1 MSLLN
6 VCTSANLNFWISGN
20 RDLPSLTGWC
30 SVSLWLLSSAS
41 VTKFRLHMRQRW
53 RFVLCLVW
61 SRLSDYKYKT
71 KYIKVNIL
79 VIWQKS
85 AIKKTNHLYFFTTQK
100 KKFQP
105 LCVFLISDRWT
116 IWLWASRSALSAKFC
131 LQITQRCSFFLCL
144 LLWCRLREFSELT
157 YKSHSGHWNSVTKP
171 TLTPL

>member
-85 AIKKTNHLYFFTTQK
+85 AIKNKPLIFFYYTEKKISTFVCFLDFRSMDHLVVSIPFRFVGEVLSADHTAMQ
-100 KKFQP
+100 
-105 LCVFLISDRWT
+105 LFLVLVAVMSTKRI
-116 IWLWASRSALSAKFC
+116 LWAHIQVTLRTLEFC
-131 LQITQRCSFFLCL
+131 
-144 LLWCRLREFSELT
+144 
-157 YKSHSGHWNSVTKP
+157 N
-171 TLTPL
+171 

>member
-85 AIKKTNHLYFFTTQK
+85 AIKIQTTYIFLLHRK
-100 KKFQP
+100 KNFN
-105 LCVFLISDRWT
+105 LCVFSWFQIDGPSGCEHPVPLCR
-116 IWLWASRSALSAKFC
+116 RSSV
-131 LQITQRCSFFLCL
+131 
-144 LLWCRLREFSELT
+144 CR
-157 YKSHSGHWNSVTKP
+157 SHSDAAFSCACCCDVD
-171 TLTPL
+171 